1 MTARLTAEFL
11 AKALIRRVND
21 AGGSAAVLARGDA
34 TSGAILVLGID
45 RDGAAGFWE
54 RGIGPDGKRAILAVG
69 PRESSLDSVED
80 YWRRRRRSDPDLWVV
95 ELSIA
100 SAERFVAETMPID

>member
-11 AKALIRRVND
+11 VKALIRRVHD

-34 TSGAILVLGID
+34 TSGAILVIGVD
-45 RDGAAGFWE
+45 RDATTRFWE
-54 RGIGPDGKRAILAVG
+54 RGIGPTGAAAILPAG
-69 PRESSLDSVED
+69 PLDSAAESHDD
-80 YWRRRRRSDPDLWVV
+80 YWRRRRQRDPDLWVV

-100 SAERFVAETMPID
+100 AAERFVAETMLVD